1 MDQIGRGISD
11 ALKII
16 LSFNREFLGI
26 VSVSIKVSTAS
37 TLCASLLGVPAGI
50 LISTK
55 SFYGKNFLK
64 MIFSTLMSLPT
75 VVVGLTVYAFLSR
88 SGPMGS
94 MKLLYTQTAIILGQ
108 VILIF
113 PIITSL
119 TISAVSSMD
128 SRIEITALSLGANQS
143 QAFRIFLREARYGI
157 TAAVIAGFGRVFAE
171 VGVSMMLGGNIR
183 HYTRTIT
190 TAIALETSKGAFS
203 MGIAL
208 GIVLLIVAFG
218 INIIFLQ
225 FQKYAGR

>member
-11 ALKII
+11 AVKII
-16 LSFNREFLGI
+16 LSFDREFLQI

-37 TLCASLLGVPAGI
+37 TLLASILGIPAGI
-50 LISTK
+50 FISTTRFPGRASVK
-55 SFYGKNFLK
+55 TVL
-64 MIFSTLMSLPT
+64 STLMSLPT

-88 SGPMGS
+88 SGPLGS
-94 MKLLYTQTAIILGQ
+94 MKLLYTQAAIIIGQ
-108 VILIF
+108 TILIF

-119 TISAVSSMD
+119 TISAVSTMD
-128 SRIEITALSLGANQS
+128 RRIKETALSLGANQS
-143 QAFRIFLREARYGI
+143 QAFRIFLKESRYGI

-208 GIVLLIVAFG
+208 GAVLLVVAFA
-218 INIIFLQ
+218 INIVFLQ
-225 FQKYAGR
+225 FQRYAGR

>member
-11 ALKII
+11 AVKII
-16 LSFNREFLGI
+16 LSFDREFLQI

-37 TLCASLLGVPAGI
+37 TLLASILGIPAGI
-50 LISTK
+50 FISTTRFPGRDSVK
-55 SFYGKNFLK
+55 TVL
-64 MIFSTLMSLPT
+64 STLMSLPT

-88 SGPMGS
+88 SGPLGS
-94 MKLLYTQTAIILGQ
+94 MKLLYTQAAIIIGQ
-108 VILIF
+108 TILIF

-119 TISAVSSMD
+119 TISAVSTMD
-128 SRIEITALSLGANQS
+128 RRIKETALSLGANQS
-143 QAFRIFLREARYGI
+143 QAFRIFLKESRYGI

-208 GIVLLIVAFG
+208 GAVLLVVAFA
-218 INIIFLQ
+218 INIVFLQ